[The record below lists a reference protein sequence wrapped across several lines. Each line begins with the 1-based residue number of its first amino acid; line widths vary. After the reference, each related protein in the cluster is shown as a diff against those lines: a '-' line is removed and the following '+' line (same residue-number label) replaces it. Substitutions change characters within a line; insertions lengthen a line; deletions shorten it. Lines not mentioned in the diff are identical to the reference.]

1 MIQYI
6 RMLRNVVIVL
16 VFVGALFVI
25 ASQPPEQVFARS
37 EDGVVVLEGVS
48 RSIHSVSIDVID
60 TVGVPLDGRLS
71 SYYLL
76 IPDVAGLAFQPTVTV
91 NAQDKWGV
99 GDDAHVFVFHD
110 ANTGWVAQKTVS
122 DRLEKTWR
130 SEIDLSKPVVIAVGI
145 P

>member
-1 MIQYI
+1 MIHYI
-6 RMLRNVVIVL
+6 RMLRNVVIIL

-25 ASQPPEQVFARS
+25 TSRPPEQVFARS
-37 EDGVVVLEGVS
+37 EDGIVVLEGVS
-48 RSIHSVSIDVID
+48 RSVHSVSVDVVD

-91 NAQDKWGV
+91 NAQDKWEV
-99 GDDAHVFVFHD
+99 RDDARIFVFHD
-110 ANTGWVAQKTVS
+110 ANTGWVPQMTAS
-122 DRLEKTWR
+122 DRLEKTWA
-130 SEIDLSKPVVIAVGI
+130 SEIDLSKPVVVAVGV